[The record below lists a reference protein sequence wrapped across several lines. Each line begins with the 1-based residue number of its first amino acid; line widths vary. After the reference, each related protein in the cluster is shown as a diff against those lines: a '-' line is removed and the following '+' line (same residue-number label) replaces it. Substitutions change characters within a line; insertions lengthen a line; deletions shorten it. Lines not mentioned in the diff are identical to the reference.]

1 MERSHICR
9 CHFFLSYRWEL
20 TVPGPLLQNVFLKN
34 WNTFD
39 PQNFKNTC
47 LIFFMILNDHSILWK
62 MGNTGQLKGLNY
74 NTVLQLDQFCR
85 KQEKWLEVPYIYIY
99 CSLSLCKTC
108 QTYVLR
114 VQILVW
120 NLQLPPV
127 LLLCPCIWGSQ
138 LNRLRTGQ
146 PSRRV
151 ASVLVEIQT
160 VPIVVETIE
169 RIQKVHRSLYR
180 TNFTLWAYLERCNVS
195 LGTDADSWLENSSF
209 GGSYYFLEMNGLN
222 VRQGERANT
231 K

>member
-85 KQEKWLEVPYIYIY
+85 KQEKWLEVPYIYILLFI
-99 CSLSLCKTC
+99 SL
-108 QTYVLR
+108 QDM
-114 VQILVW
+114 
-120 NLQLPPV
+120 PD
-127 LLLCPCIWGSQ
+127 LCPKGADLGVKHSTPSCPLTLPWIWGSQ
-138 LNRLRTGQ
+138 LNTLRVRAPFQEGVPQ
-146 PSRRV
+146 SR
-151 ASVLVEIQT
+151 
-160 VPIVVETIE
+160 
-169 RIQKVHRSLYR
+169 
-180 TNFTLWAYLERCNVS
+180 
-195 LGTDADSWLENSSF
+195 
-209 GGSYYFLEMNGLN
+209 
-222 VRQGERANT
+222 
-231 K
+231 